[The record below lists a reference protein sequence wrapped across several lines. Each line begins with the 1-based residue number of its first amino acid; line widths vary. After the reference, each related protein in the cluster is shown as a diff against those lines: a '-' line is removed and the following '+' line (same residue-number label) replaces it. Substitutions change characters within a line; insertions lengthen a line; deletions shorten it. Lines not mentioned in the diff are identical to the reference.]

1 MKKLSGK
8 IAWVTG
14 AGTGIG
20 MAAALS
26 LSESGAMVVLSGRRT
41 EKLED
46 VASEIRNRGG
56 SSSVIPLDVTNVEMV
71 ESCSRKIL
79 EDFKTIDILVNS
91 AGMNVPERYWANQ
104 SKEGWQKVIRA
115 NLDGI
120 FNTVHSVM
128 PTMRAQS
135 DGLIINVSSWAG
147 VYHTKLTGAA
157 YNASKSGVIALTE
170 TINMEEGVNGIRAC
184 AICPGEVAT
193 PILET
198 RPIPPSKEERAR
210 MLQLDDMASTI
221 KYVSEL
227 PKNACVNQIIISPTW
242 NRMYV
247 GGFEK

>member
-26 LSESGAMVVLSGRRT
+26 LSESGAMVILSGRRT
-41 EKLED
+41 EKLEE

-79 EDFKTIDILVNS
+79 EGFKTIDILVNS
-91 AGMNVPERYWANQ
+91 AGMNVPERYWTNQ

-128 PTMRAQS
+128 PTMRVQS

-184 AICPGEVAT
+184 AICPG
-193 PILET
+193 
-198 RPIPPSKEERAR
+198 
-210 MLQLDDMASTI
+210 
-221 KYVSEL
+221 
-227 PKNACVNQIIISPTW
+227 
-242 NRMYV
+242 
-247 GGFEK
+247 

>member
-46 VASEIRNRGG
+46 VASEIRNRGA

-91 AGMNVPERYWANQ
+91 AGMNVPERYWTNQ

-120 FNTVHSVM
+120 FNTVHSVI

-193 PILET
+193 PILDT

>member
-20 MAAALS
+20 KAAALS

-120 FNTVHSVM
+120 FNTAHSVM

-193 PILET
+193 PILDT
-198 RPIPPSKEERAR
+198 RPIPPSEEERAR

>member
-56 SSSVIPLDVTNVEMV
+56 SSNVIPLDVTNVEMV

>member
-26 LSESGAMVVLSGRRT
+26 LSESGAMVILSGRRT
-41 EKLED
+41 EKLEE

-79 EDFKTIDILVNS
+79 EGFKTIDILVNS
-91 AGMNVPERYWANQ
+91 AGMNVPERYWTNQ

-193 PILET
+193 PILDT

>member
-193 PILET
+193 PILDT
-198 RPIPPSKEERAR
+198 RPIPPSEEERAR

>member
-46 VASEIRNRGG
+46 VASEIRNRGA

-91 AGMNVPERYWANQ
+91 AGMNVPERYWTNQ

-193 PILET
+193 PILDT
-198 RPIPPSKEERAR
+198 RPIPPSKGERAR

>member
-41 EKLED
+41 EKLD
-46 VASEIRNRGG
+46 NVASEIRNRGG

-71 ESCSRKIL
+71 ESCGRKIL

-91 AGMNVPERYWANQ
+91 AGMNVPERYWINQ

-157 YNASKSGVIALTE
+157 YNASKSGVVALTE

-193 PILET
+193 PILDT
-198 RPIPPSKEERAR
+198 RPIPPSKEARAR
-210 MLQLDDMASTI
+210 MLQVDDMVSTI

>member
-46 VASEIRNRGG
+46 VASEIRNRGA

-79 EDFKTIDILVNS
+79 GDFKTIDILVNS
-91 AGMNVPERYWANQ
+91 AGMNVPERYWTNQ

-193 PILET
+193 PILDT

>member
-1 MKKLSGK
+1 MKKLFGK

-26 LSESGAMVVLSGRRT
+26 LSESGATVILSGRRT

-56 SSSVIPLDVTNVEMV
+56 SSSVVPLDVTNVEMV

-91 AGMNVPERYWANQ
+91 AGMNVPERYWINQ

-193 PILET
+193 PILDT

>member
-193 PILET
+193 PILDT

>member
-26 LSESGAMVVLSGRRT
+26 LSESGAMVVLSGRRA

-46 VASEIRNRGG
+46 VASEIRNRGA

-71 ESCSRKIL
+71 ESCSHKIL

-91 AGMNVPERYWANQ
+91 AGMNVPERYWTNQ

-120 FNTVHSVM
+120 FNTVHSVI

-193 PILET
+193 PILDT

>member
-46 VASEIRNRGG
+46 VASEIRNRGA

-91 AGMNVPERYWANQ
+91 AGMNVPERYWTNQ

-193 PILET
+193 PILDT

>member
-26 LSESGAMVVLSGRRT
+26 LSESGATVVLSGRRT

-56 SSSVIPLDVTNVEMV
+56 SSSIIPLDVTNVEMV

-91 AGMNVPERYWANQ
+91 AGMNVPERYWTNQ

-120 FNTVHSVM
+120 FNTVHSVI

-193 PILET
+193 PILDT

>member
-26 LSESGAMVVLSGRRT
+26 LSESGATVVLSGRRT

-193 PILET
+193 PILDT
-198 RPIPPSKEERAR
+198 RPIPPSEEERAR

>member
-41 EKLED
+41 EKLEE

-91 AGMNVPERYWANQ
+91 AGMNVPKRYWTNQ

-193 PILET
+193 PILDT

>member
-26 LSESGAMVVLSGRRT
+26 LSESGATVVLSGRRT

-56 SSSVIPLDVTNVEMV
+56 SSSIIPLDVTNVEMV

-91 AGMNVPERYWANQ
+91 AGMNVPERYWTNQ

-120 FNTVHSVM
+120 FNTVHSVI

-193 PILET
+193 PILDT

-247 GGFEK
+247 GGFER

>member
-26 LSESGAMVVLSGRRT
+26 LSESGATVVLSGRRT

-91 AGMNVPERYWANQ
+91 AGMNVPKRYWTNQ

-120 FNTVHSVM
+120 FNTVHSVI

-193 PILET
+193 PILDT

-210 MLQLDDMASTI
+210 MLQLDDMESTI

>member
-26 LSESGAMVVLSGRRT
+26 LSESGAMVILSGRRT
-41 EKLED
+41 EKLEE

-91 AGMNVPERYWANQ
+91 AGMNVPKRYWTNQ

-193 PILET
+193 PILDT